1 MLVKEGENVEELKI
15 ESYKNLL
22 SKMHQL
28 TDEMDE
34 VILTRY
40 FDSSKYLYSLYFEVF
55 RSIKGFCILIGNGLI
70 SQAISILRMALESAS
85 SVRVLEQFP
94 NLLEEYTEHSKF
106 RFSIK
111 GEKKQRSLIVKH
123 YKDVINLTERQA
135 LDYLDYGWIRSISN
149 KNDFGFHSLIKTAGF
164 DDIYEWVDTFNMWVH
179 GTVVQINVSGNDGDD
194 AINYSHAIIDIAAK
208 ILDYVCCDFH
218 NHTKFDFIKD
228 DCNMFTEFRE
238 AYLGTNIKSCD

>member
-1 MLVKEGENVEELKI
+1 MLVKVGENVEELKI
-15 ESYKNLL
+15 ESYNNLL
-22 SKMHQL
+22 LKMHQL
-28 TDEMDE
+28 TDGMDE

-55 RSIKGFCILIGNGLI
+55 RSIKGFCILIGSGLI

-111 GEKKQRSLIVKH
+111 CEKKQRSLIVKH

-179 GTVVQINVSGNDGDD
+179 GTVVQINILGNDGDD

-228 DCNMFTEFRE
+228 DCDMFTEFRE